1 MNGARF
7 DENMSPEME
16 NVADEFEAMQE
27 LRAEI
32 DAENAMEAE
41 AEKVILMIVWTDQDG
56 DEKTEEIEF
65 SNETQAMNY
74 WETIEGEFDEI
85 GTWYATD
92 FEIL

>member
-1 MNGARF
+1 MTNLF
-7 DENMSPEME
+7 DENMSPETE
-16 NVADEFEAMQE
+16 NMADEFEAQQAV
-27 LRAEI
+27 LQA
-32 DAENAMEAE
+32 EAE

-92 FEIL
+92 YEIL